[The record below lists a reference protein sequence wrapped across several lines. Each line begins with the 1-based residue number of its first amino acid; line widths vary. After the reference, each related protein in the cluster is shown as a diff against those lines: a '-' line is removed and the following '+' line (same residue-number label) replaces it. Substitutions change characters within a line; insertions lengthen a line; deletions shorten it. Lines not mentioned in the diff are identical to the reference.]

1 LNPSLDI
8 FGVVVTMFDSRTQ
21 LSHQVA
27 KEVQKYFG
35 EKVFKAII
43 PRNVRLSEA
52 PSFGLSINEYDSRSK
67 GADSYEFL
75 AKEVIKRAAH
85 LSK

>member
-1 LNPSLDI
+1 
-8 FGVVVTMFDSRTQ
+8 MFDSRTQ

-27 KEVQKYFG
+27 AEVKKYFG
-35 EKVFKAII
+35 EKLFKAII

-52 PSFGLSINEYDSRSK
+52 PSHGLSINEYDSKSK

-75 AKEVIKRAAH
+75 AKEVMKRA
-85 LSK
+85 SRT